1 MKGDK
6 RRKKW
11 TNQFFDIPFLILLGI
26 AVSGGLT
33 VLLLKGSTVF
43 TEVLIAD
50 AELFLRI
57 LILIG
62 AGILLGGF
70 VQVLIPA
77 DLIARWLGTKSGV
90 RGILIATIA
99 GAITPGGPLVSFPL
113 VLALRAAGAD
123 AAALVAYLTAW
134 STIALN
140 RMIIWEIPFM
150 GGEFT
155 LVRVASSILLP
166 ILVGLT
172 IRRFS
177 DAGWKLLNGTGLEK

>member
-1 MKGDK
+1 MKAGK

-11 TNQFFDIPFLILLGI
+11 TNQFFDVPFFILLAI

-33 VLLLKGSTVF
+33 VLLLNGSTVF

-90 RGILIATIA
+90 RGILIATA

-150 GGEFT
+150 GVEFT
-155 LVRVASSILLP
+155 LIRVASSIFLP

-177 DAGWKLLNGTGLEK
+177 DAGWKLLNGTGLDK